1 METMPKETFHK
12 LSPDKKKKIIDR
24 FLREFSTNSYDDA
37 SLTTVVK
44 SLGIA
49 KGSIY
54 QYFAGKLDLFL
65 FLQSECAAIKAK
77 YIGHIKRDD
86 YPDFWAYF
94 RALYLEGLRF
104 DLEHPLES
112 NFLHNLA
119 RHIHAPSLKE
129 LTKQWFDQV
138 IEIMCTWIQYE
149 VDTGHFRNDL
159 PVKSMAFFL
168 YTVSISIG
176 DYMRTMYGLNL
187 EENIKSGKP
196 VYGEQRGRILMRAVD
211 DYINLLRKTFEK

>member
-1 METMPKETFHK
+1 MPKATFHK
-12 LSPDKKKKIIDR
+12 LSPNKKKKIING

-37 SLTTVVK
+37 SLSTVVK

-54 QYFAGKLDLFL
+54 QYFDGKLDLFM
-65 FLQSECAAIKAK
+65 FLHAECAAIKGK
-77 YIGHIKRDD
+77 YVGHVKRDD

-94 RALYLEGLRF
+94 RALYVEGIKF
-104 DLEHPLES
+104 DTEHPLES
-112 NFLHNLA
+112 NFLHSLA
-119 RHIHAPSLKE
+119 RHIHAPSLKK
-129 LTKQWFDQV
+129 LTRQWFDQV
-138 IEIMCTWIQYE
+138 IDIMCGWIQYE
-149 VDTGHFRNDL
+149 VDIGHFRNDL

-168 YTVSISIG
+168 YAVSINIG

-187 EENIKSGKP
+187 DENIKSDKP
-196 VYGEQRGRILMRAVD
+196 VYGQQKGRILMNAVD

>member
-1 METMPKETFHK
+1 MPKETFHK
-12 LSPDKKKKIIDR
+12 LSPDKKKKIVDG
-24 FLREFSTNSYDDA
+24 FLREFSTKSFDDA

-54 QYFAGKLDLFL
+54 QYFDDKLELFL
-65 FLQSECAAIKAK
+65 FLHAECATIKGK
-77 YIGHIKRDD
+77 YVGHVNRDD

-94 RALYLEGLRF
+94 RVLYQEGIKF

-119 RHIHAPSLKE
+119 KHIHAPSLKA

-138 IEIMCTWIQYE
+138 IEIMCAWIQNE
-149 VDTGHFRNDL
+149 VDKGLFRNDL

-176 DYMRTMYGLNL
+176 DYMCTVYGLNL
-187 EENIKSGKP
+187 DENIKSGKP
-196 VYGEQRGRILMRAVD
+196 VYGDQRGQILMSAVD
-211 DYINLLRKTFEK
+211 DYISMLRKTFEK

>member
-1 METMPKETFHK
+1 MPKETFHK
-12 LSPDKKKKIIDR
+12 LNPDKKKKIIDS
-24 FLREFSTNSYDDA
+24 FLREFSTNNYDDA

-54 QYFAGKLDLFL
+54 QYFDGKLDLFM
-65 FLQSECAAIKAK
+65 FLQAECGAIKAK
-77 YIGHIKRDD
+77 YVGHVNRED

-94 RALYLEGLRF
+94 RALYLEGLKF
-104 DLEHPLES
+104 DMEHPLES
-112 NFLHNLA
+112 NFLHSLA
-119 RHIHAPSLKE
+119 KHIHAPSLKE

-138 IEIMCTWIQYE
+138 LQIMCGWIQYE
-149 VDTGHFRNDL
+149 VDIGHFRDDM

-187 EENIKSGKP
+187 DENIKSGKP
-196 VYGEQRGRILMRAVD
+196 VFGEKRGRILMKAVD
-211 DYINLLRKTFEK
+211 DYISLLRKSFDKQTS